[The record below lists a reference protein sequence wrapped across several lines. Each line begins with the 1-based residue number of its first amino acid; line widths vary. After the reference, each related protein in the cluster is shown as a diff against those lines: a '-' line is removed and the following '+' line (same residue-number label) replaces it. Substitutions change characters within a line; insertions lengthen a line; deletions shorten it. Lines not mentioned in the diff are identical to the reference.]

1 MCPTAR
7 ASYYHNRHTSAIPRS
22 RLGVTTSPAGP
33 VKVIFVVVFP
43 GAQRH
48 RCCLLKVITR
58 LPQRTKTARSLICP
72 TGGRPCT
79 RPHFHVRS
87 PRMRRGDAGCAYP
100 AGSGFIRSEG
110 TTDARVSK
118 QQCGRKFGVHG
129 GPLMLDIGGDVG
141 ALVVYLPDSFAGT
154 EIEIGWSDSD
164 ELFTHTGG
172 HPRGTGG
179 TLHQTAVYP
188 ELKTGDYQLWH
199 PTDAAPLGPAVHVE
213 RVPCRRVCHRPD
225 SSETGC
231 GSRVEPAG
239 FGSGTAQRAAQPRSR
254 TRTRS
259 QSLNPRPPRGHRGG
273 H

>member
-1 MCPTAR
+1 MRGVPILQAR
-7 ASYYHNRHTSAIPRS
+7 VSFDRK
-22 RLGVTTSPAGP
+22 G
-33 VKVIFVVVFP
+33 
-43 GAQRH
+43 
-48 RCCLLKVITR
+48 
-58 LPQRTKTARSLICP
+58 
-72 TGGRPCT
+72 
-79 RPHFHVRS
+79 
-87 PRMRRGDAGCAYP
+87 PRMR
-100 AGSGFIRSEG
+100 GSASSSVGENS
-110 TTDARVSK
+110 
-118 QQCGRKFGVHG
+118 GVHG
-129 GPLMLDIGGDVG
+129 GPVMLDIGGDVG